1 VRNTQRVLYIPLAE
15 AVADTSIGADISSI
29 TAESYSNPGVLLSQ
43 EFAKNN
49 QVYLS
54 LSSEG
59 QLEAFF
65 MVGWSE
71 INLHGAPIDC
81 VFLGLS
87 AVTAKRKG
95 SGIVLTL
102 YGRFFHDAA
111 QIANSRNRPVA
122 WWFHTASPIV
132 AGVMWKIADD
142 IGPQPDGTLSAEQH
156 VLLRAIQDRYNF
168 LPYRDERMPCV
179 LRRFAQARYA
189 RDEVSRLNARR
200 ARDRSILDDWNI
212 DEAAGDRVLFVGQSL
227 PSR

>member
-1 VRNTQRVLYIPLAE
+1 VLYIPLAE

-95 SGIVLTL
+95 SGIVLTVA
-102 YGRFFHDAA
+102 FFTMRRKLQTRA
-111 QIANSRNRPVA
+111 
-122 WWFHTASPIV
+122 
-132 AGVMWKIADD
+132 
-142 IGPQPDGTLSAEQH
+142 IGQLHGGFIQQ
-156 VLLRAIQDRYNF
+156 VRLLRA
-168 LPYRDERMPCV
+168 
-179 LRRFAQARYA
+179 
-189 RDEVSRLNARR
+189 
-200 ARDRSILDDWNI
+200 
-212 DEAAGDRVLFVGQSL
+212 
-227 PSR
+227 